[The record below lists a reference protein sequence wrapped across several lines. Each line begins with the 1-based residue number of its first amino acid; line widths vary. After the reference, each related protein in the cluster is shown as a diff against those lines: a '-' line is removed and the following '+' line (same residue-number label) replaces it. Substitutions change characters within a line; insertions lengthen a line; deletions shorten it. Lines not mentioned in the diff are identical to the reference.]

1 MKYVPVGPVEADLSP
16 CPFCGGEAVLENV
29 VCEAYVRCLRCRA
42 KIIRHHYD
50 NNDSIAISDV
60 TRAWNRRTGPRQGTG
75 LPDNESGERN
85 GP

>member
-1 MKYVPVGPVEADLSP
+1 MKYVPVGPVETDLSP

-60 TRAWNRRTGPRQGTG
+60 TRAWNRRTGPRQG
-75 LPDNESGERN
+75 NSHHE
-85 GP
+85 